1 MRTRTTRRATTAPL
15 VVLVSALALTGC
27 GVGNAVVGVK
37 DAPAERTDVAPLNV
51 DGAENVA
58 SRVLDAAA
66 AARAAKGAE
75 AAKAQSAVLAD
86 AALAQAQA
94 ATKLGSV
101 VASDPLQ
108 KATDPQVVA
117 VSRGK
122 EWPRAILVGTLDEA
136 SKTQTLHVLMSK
148 AATDPFKVYASV
160 PMLAGT
166 SVPGMG
172 DLAQGAPLVKA
183 DDKAGAPI
191 APAQA
196 IAAYAGGLAYP
207 KPVANPAVGTK
218 DAYANA
224 LRTSTA
230 AQVKSLGT
238 LASFS
243 QAHAPVANATI
254 AFRLADGGT
263 VTFGQLTRRDVVTA
277 SAAAKE
283 LVIPAT
289 YSKLVGRS
297 KASKSLTVTSLES
310 IVMVV
315 PAKGAATTVGADE
328 QIVSAT
334 AE

>member
-1 MRTRTTRRATTAPL
+1 MTARRTRRTTTA
-15 VVLVSALALTGC
+15 VVALVSALALTGC
-27 GVGNAVVGVK
+27 GVGHAVVGVQ
-37 DAPAERTDVAPLNV
+37 DAPTERTDVAPLNV
-51 DGAENVA
+51 DGAEKVA
-58 SRVLDAAA
+58 SRVLDAAV
-66 AARAAKGAE
+66 AARAATGAA
-75 AAKAQSAVLAD
+75 AAKAQGAVLAD

-94 ATKLGSV
+94 ATRLGTV
-101 VASDPLQ
+101 AASDPLQ

-148 AATDPFKVYASV
+148 AAADPFKIYASV

-166 SVPGMG
+166 SVPAMG
-172 DLAQGAPLVKA
+172 DLAVGAPLVTA

-196 IAAYAGGLAYP
+196 LTAYAGGLAYP

-224 LRTSTA
+224 LRTSAA
-230 AQVKSLGT
+230 AQVKSLGK
-238 LASFS
+238 LAYFS
-243 QAHAPVANATI
+243 QVHTPSEAFTL

-263 VTFGQLTRRDVVTA
+263 VTFGQLARRDVIST
-277 SAAAKE
+277 SKAAKE
-283 LVIPAT
+283 LVIPRT
-289 YSKLVGRS
+289 YSRLVGKT
-297 KASKSLTVTSLES
+297 KASRSLTITSLES

-328 QIVSAT
+328 QMVSAT
-334 AE
+334 AR